1 MVIPDL
7 TALARPHYQTKP
19 ASAFDR
25 FLAGTFD
32 FILIVPIASFTPALH
47 LRQARLDYLQG
58 FDSSLLVQAA
68 FIWILTY
75 VAVLTLFLFITET
88 TPGGLILNLRVR
100 SLNGKLSWNQ
110 CLIRSVFSLL
120 SWVFLF
126 FPLIEVITHPMKRA
140 WHDRVSDTVV
150 IDLKSRPS
158 ISFLPFNTDPI
169 RIFMVI
175 GLFVWVATWLTVI
188 TSRDGLDFSGA
199 KESKDSVDSVV
210 AQTLLRKD
218 LSEETLGQVEELIWS
233 SQRRS
238 EKSLSYFLKLQI
250 EKDEQVKL
258 ALAEQ
263 ICRWTP
269 SESIGSLC
277 SSARYLLKGDDEKDQ
292 EVVLLNEAKLSPIS
306 LTAKVF
312 WMQEMTKRSR
322 FDQALALYSEI
333 KKSRN
338 LSQTFED
345 SLRIWD
351 VSLFWNLQHEK
362 AVLQRLPAGQDS
374 KESVSEDPEGSIRA
388 EPNRS
393 ADEAQLALEK
403 YIKER
408 VSP

>member
-7 TALARPHYQTKP
+7 TAPSRPHHHTKP

-58 FDSSLLVQAA
+58 FDSSLLIQAA
-68 FIWILTY
+68 FIWIITY
-75 VAVLTLFLFITET
+75 VAVLTLFLFMTEA

-100 SLNGKLSWNQ
+100 SLSGRLSWNQ

-120 SWVFLF
+120 SWLLLF
-126 FPLIEVITHPMKRA
+126 FPMIEVLTHPMKRA

-158 ISFLPFNTDPI
+158 LSFVPFNTDAI

-175 GLFVWVATWLTVI
+175 GLFVWIGSWLTVI

-199 KESKDSVDSVV
+199 RDLKDSVDSIV

-218 LSEETLGQVEELIWS
+218 LSEETLGEVEELIWS

-258 ALAEQ
+258 ALADQ

-269 SESIGSLC
+269 SEAAGSLC
-277 SSARYLLKGDDEKDQ
+277 STARYLLKKDEEKEEQ
-292 EVVLLNEAKLSPIS
+292 VVLLSEANLSPVS

-312 WMQEMTKRSR
+312 WMQEMTKRAR
-322 FDQALALYSEI
+322 LNQALALYSDI
-333 KKSRN
+333 KKTRT

-345 SLRIWD
+345 SLKIWD
-351 VSLFWNLQHEK
+351 VTLFWKLEK
-362 AVLQRLPAGQDS
+362 GQLGNERLPASEKSEESGPGKKAVKLDS
-374 KESVSEDPEGSIRA
+374 
-388 EPNRS
+388 
-393 ADEAQLALEK
+393 EAVEALQNF
-403 YIKER
+403 IKER
-408 VSP
+408 VEP